1 MKIEAVTKGTREEG
15 GEMDNRSKRIL
26 ELLERIDQDGGICT
40 EAEKRVLE
48 EIEELNLSHTQISS
62 LPKSIG
68 ECKNLKILNL
78 SFTQISS
85 LPERIVECKNLKILY
100 LGFTQISSLPK
111 RIGKC
116 KNLGYLSLIGTQI
129 SSLPERIG
137 ECKNLSSLY
146 LNGTQISSLPERIGE
161 CKNLIYLELSDT
173 KISSLPESIGEC
185 KNLSSLDLSDTQIN
199 DIPESLANC
208 TNLKYVYLN
217 NLSLQEIP
225 EFLLQF
231 QVPFYLDYKHGR
243 RNGIYLNGTKSA
255 TQDMDIFRQPRE
267 MIEAYFKSL
276 RQTPE
281 EEWTELREA
290 KFIFLGNAGAGKTHT
305 ITRLMQDGEQIDTN
319 LPPTPGVKIETLE
332 KDGVKIRMWDFGGQ
346 EIMHSMHRC
355 FLTNRT
361 CYVVVLTNRTE
372 TDQDLTSLTENA
384 RYWLRNIE
392 SYAPGSKVILAV
404 NQYKGITKG
413 TELDMNKLVKE
424 FPNNQLSGYIVY
436 NAADDSRE
444 EFLAKFGRVIEEQA
458 KEVESYRQRFSPQWM
473 AVRKEI
479 EESKE
484 YYIPKEEYYRICKDH
499 GLIQQ
504 DSETLPHLM
513 LSWFN
518 DLGICFSFHQD
529 REKQELAD
537 YHLLNPRWLT
547 NGIYLIING
556 LKEECKYGK
565 VSHARIFKFL
575 EDVKNT
581 DYAVWHEV
589 DGYKDYEVQYIL
601 DIMRKFHIS
610 DELEPGETEFI
621 PSMCQEHTPKV
632 TEPEGWVAHTRFEL
646 EYDKFLQ
653 DTVIHQLKIYCV
665 KNLQMEKSW
674 ARGLWV
680 EDKFHGLVAVI
691 RKREMTWLQID
702 VYACQREYPTYL
714 LLKGIRDA
722 LKEINVKLN
731 QTAHEYAYVESGEA
745 YAYVSVNTLLD
756 CYDENRAVLE
766 TTSKNIVN
774 ERTPLISVDVAQCL
788 TEIFGR
794 ELVQARHIS
803 RRDMETRSSW
813 EKEDYGAWLQR
824 ELIPCL
830 QEIAKNTRQSA
841 GHAKVISG
849 EAVRSRVTLEE
860 IREDGKEQIR
870 LQKQLLA
877 EIQLA
882 KEIIAS
888 LEQSNDALLQEIAQE
903 MKNSQKTGKSG
914 LEVLS
919 DRLGDGANIATIVT
933 AIAPF
938 LKKLLDFLPFGK

>member
-1 MKIEAVTKGTREEG
+1 
-15 GEMDNRSKRIL
+15 MDNRSEEIL
-26 ELLERIDQDGGICT
+26 KLLQRIDRGGICT
-40 EAEKRVLE
+40 EEEKRELE
-48 EIEELNLSHTQISS
+48 RIEELDLSRTKISSLPESIRECKNLRFLYLSYTQISSLPESIGECKNLDILDLNGAQISSLPESIGECKNLEILDLHGAQISS

-68 ECKNLKILNL
+68 ECKNLSGLDLCYTKINSLPESIVECKELWRLNL
-78 SFTQISS
+78 KYTQISS
-85 LPERIVECKNLKILY
+85 LPESIVECKKLWYLNLDY
-100 LGFTQISSLPK
+100 TQISSL
-111 RIGKC
+111 
-116 KNLGYLSLIGTQI
+116 
-129 SSLPERIG
+129 
-137 ECKNLSSLY
+137 
-146 LNGTQISSLPERIGE
+146 
-161 CKNLIYLELSDT
+161 
-173 KISSLPESIGEC
+173 
-185 KNLSSLDLSDTQIN
+185 
-199 DIPESLANC
+199 PESLANC
-208 TNLKYVYLN
+208 TNLKKVYLN
-217 NLSLQEIP
+217 GLSLQEIP
-225 EFLLQF
+225 EFLLQL
-231 QVPFYLDYKHGR
+231 QLPFYLDDEWGKGD
-243 RNGIYLNGTKSA
+243 GIYLKGTQSA

-281 EEWTELREA
+281 EELVELREA

-305 ITRLMQDGEQIDTN
+305 ITRLMQDGEQIGTN

-404 NQYKGITKG
+404 NQYKGIT
-413 TELDMNKLVKE
+413 TRNDLDMEDLVTE

-458 KEVESYRQRFSPQWM
+458 KEAESYRQRFSPQWR

-565 VSHARIFKFL
+565 VSHARIFNFL
-575 EDVKNT
+575 KDIKNT

-621 PSMCQEHTPKV
+621 PSMCQEQTPKV

-731 QTAHEYAYVESGEA
+731 QTAHEYAYVKSGEA

-756 CYDENRAVLE
+756 CYEKNRFFIE

-803 RRDMETRSSW
+803 RRDMEMQSSW

-824 ELIPCL
+824 ELMPCL

-870 LQKQLLA
+870 LQKQLL
-877 EIQLA
+877 EEMKLA

-903 MKNSQKTGKSG
+903 MKSSQKSGKSG

-938 LKKLLDFLPFGK
+938 LKKLYEMNIHILDFLPFGK